1 MTSPI
6 EIVDLGPEEFV
17 SARREIAEVYRRA
30 FAEQQ
35 YPHPEREVVRF
46 RNVLSRHADRSGF
59 RCKVAQAGAEVLG
72 VAYGYTGK
80 SGQWW
85 HDVVAA
91 ALPATEA
98 EQWLGDC
105 FELVE
110 LHLMPEAQGLGV
122 GGRLHDELLCGLPHS
137 TAALSTL
144 DAETRALRLYEKR
157 GWVPLLRNFAF
168 PGGAKPFMIM
178 GLDLART
185 RAPAP

>member
-1 MTSPI
+1 MTTPI
-6 EIVDLGPEEFV
+6 EIVDLRAEGFV
-17 SARREIAEVYRRA
+17 AARREIAEVYRRA
-30 FAEQQ
+30 FAEHQ
-35 YPHPEREVVRF
+35 YPDPEREVVRF

-59 RCKVAQAGAEVLG
+59 RCKVARGDHGVLG
-72 VAYGYTGK
+72 VAYGYTGRR
-80 SGQWW
+80 GQWW

-91 ALPATEA
+91 ALPSEEA

-110 LHLMPEAQGLGV
+110 LHLLPEVQGRGV
-122 GGRLHDELLCGLPHS
+122 GGRLHDELLNGLPHS

-144 DAETRALRLYEKR
+144 DAETRALHLYRKR

-178 GLDLART
+178 GLNLTTAR
-185 RAPAP
+185 PAGV